1 MKKVLKIFLFC
12 IGILVVYLGTLYS
25 IQDYLLFNPN
35 KKYQSAED
43 ISISGFSEVLLQAS
57 DGTEIMNWYHKGDEN
72 KPAILF
78 LHGNTGQIAYLA
90 PAMLPLSDAG
100 YTILMMEYR
109 GFGKTKGKISKKA
122 VVEDATLAFDWLKN
136 KGYSKVVVYGYS
148 FGTAFSSALTEVRK
162 VDGLILTAPFSSLY
176 QLVSEKNVP
185 FAKYVLKDKYMSVD
199 YLKKYSGPLLIVH
212 GKNDKLIPYH
222 HAETL
227 FENANSSDKEL
238 KLLDN
243 ETHHSV
249 FFENK
254 NIPYIL
260 EFLKKF

>member
-12 IGILVVYLGTLYS
+12 CGIFVAYLVTLYS

-35 KKYQSAED
+35 KNYQSAED
-43 ISISGFSEVLLQAS
+43 ISISGFSEVLLKAS
-57 DGTEIMNWYHKGDEN
+57 DGTEIMTWYHKGDEN

-90 PAMLPLSDAG
+90 PAMPPLLDAG
-100 YTILMMEYR
+100 YTVLMMEYR
-109 GFGKTKGKISKKA
+109 GFGKTKGNISQKT
-122 VVEDATLAFDWLKN
+122 VVEDAALAFDWLKN

-148 FGTAFSSALTEVRK
+148 FGTAFSSALTEVRN

-176 QLVSEKNVP
+176 QLVSEKPVP

-199 YLKKYSGPLLIVH
+199 YLKKYSGLLLIIH
-212 GKNDKLIPYH
+212 GKNDTLIPYH

-227 FENANSSDKEL
+227 FENAISPDKEL

>member
-1 MKKVLKIFLFC
+1 MKKALKIFLFC
-12 IGILVVYLGTLYS
+12 CGIFVAYLVTLYS

-35 KKYQSAED
+35 KNYQSAED
-43 ISISGFSEVLLQAS
+43 ISISGFSEVLLKAS

-90 PAMLPLSDAG
+90 PAMPPLLDAG
-100 YTILMMEYR
+100 YTVLMMEYR
-109 GFGKTKGKISKKA
+109 GFGKTKGNISQKT
-122 VVEDATLAFDWLKN
+122 VVEDAALAFDWLKN

-148 FGTAFSSALTEVRK
+148 FGTAFSSALTEVRN

-185 FAKYVLKDKYMSVD
+185 FAKYILKDKYMSVD
-199 YLKKYSGPLLIVH
+199 YLKKYNGPLLIVH

-227 FENANSSDKEL
+227 FENAISPDKEL